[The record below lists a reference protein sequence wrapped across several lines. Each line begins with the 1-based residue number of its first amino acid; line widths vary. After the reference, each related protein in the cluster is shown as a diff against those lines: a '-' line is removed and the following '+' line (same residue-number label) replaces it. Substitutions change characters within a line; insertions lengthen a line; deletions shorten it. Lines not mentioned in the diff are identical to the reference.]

1 MQPQTELIRNIC
13 DKVQEVTGIDAAT
26 NELTD
31 DGRIY
36 LEIGAAVTEK
46 KYTRGP
52 SLWRVPV
59 MFLIR
64 RPGQEEKECLE
75 RLSEI
80 CNDYQ
85 RVRKP
90 PAGKSYQARGLEIAA
105 GPNKAARYQ
114 DGNVLYS
121 CMINFKISY

>member
-59 MFLIR
+59 MF
-64 RPGQEEKECLE
+64 
-75 RLSEI
+75 
-80 CNDYQ
+80 
-85 RVRKP
+85 
-90 PAGKSYQARGLEIAA
+90 A

>member
-1 MQPQTELIRNIC
+1 MMQ
-13 DKVQEVTGIDAAT
+13 AT

>member
-36 LEIGAAVTEK
+36 LEIGAAVVEK

-85 RVRKP
+85 RARKP
-90 PAGKSYQARGLEIAA
+90 PAGKGYQARGLEIAA